1 MARIKKQPEVK
12 DNTNIILEDEIKRL
26 RHIIGTQQH
35 SFKDDLEAH
44 EKLLAKSRKEN
55 ESLKAYIKALV
66 NRNIFQRI
74 LNTTPPCEQF

>member
-12 DNTNIILEDEIKRL
+12 DTTNIMLVDEIKRL

-55 ESLKAYIKALV
+55 ESL
-66 NRNIFQRI
+66 
-74 LNTTPPCEQF
+74 